1 MPSPDFSTVYLLE
14 RLCGKC
20 LLEDLQ
26 SSNFCCSTNPWSRLS
41 CDVCCGRGAG
51 PVDLLPCLW
60 DILCAALELY
70 SARCWTG
77 WLGMQ
82 RKSRR
87 TQWRN
92 DNALRLREVNEP
104 NTTSQTR
111 NVSDNCILRN
121 DTYVRFKNE
130 ASPTHI
136 NYIHST

>member
-1 MPSPDFSTVYLLE
+1 
-14 RLCGKC
+14 
-20 LLEDLQ
+20 
-26 SSNFCCSTNPWSRLS
+26 
-41 CDVCCGRGAG
+41 
-51 PVDLLPCLW
+51 
-60 DILCAALELY
+60 
-70 SARCWTG
+70 
-77 WLGMQ
+77 MQ